1 MTAEGEKTPDGDEDI
16 KIEVTSVGPEEIRN
30 FTTEDEFMGRAVV
43 QRQLS
48 LPVGVNYDGR
58 ALRNR

>member
-16 KIEVTSVGPEEIRN
+16 KIEVTSVDPEEIRN
-30 FTTEDEFMGRAVV
+30 FTTEDEFMGLAVV